1 MLTAIIATADSERT
15 LIPTLAALVPG
26 STAGVV
32 SEVIIADGG
41 SRDAT
46 RDIADEAGCHFVV
59 SSAPLGARLNEAAML
74 AKAPWLLFLR
84 PGSVPDVTW
93 IAEATRFIEE
103 TQLTGKAQSRAAVF
117 RRAPA
122 MGAARPVLF
131 EALALLGATLGAR
144 SQPQQGLLIAKSFYR
159 SVGGHRG
166 ADDTETD
173 LLRRLGGRR
182 IALLRSGVIV
192 PN

>member
-1 MLTAIIATADSERT
+1 MLTAIIATAESERT

-32 SEVIIADGG
+32 TEVIITDAG

-46 RDIADEAGCHFVV
+46 RDIADEAGCHFIV
-59 SSAPLGARLNEAAML
+59 SGAPLGARLNEAAML

-103 TQLTGKAQSRAAVF
+103 IQLTGKAQSRAAVF

-122 MGAARPVLF
+122 TGAARPVPF
-131 EALALLGATLGAR
+131 EALALLGAALGAR
-144 SQPQQGLLIAKSFYR
+144 PKPQQGLIIAKSFHR
-159 SVGGHRG
+159 SLGGHRG
-166 ADDTETD
+166 AEDAETD
-173 LLRRLGGRR
+173 LLRRLGSRR
-182 IALLRSGVIV
+182 LALLRSGVIA
-192 PN
+192 PD